1 MGESRR
7 YYDEEFKRNAV
18 ELSYKSGKTVDQ
30 VANDLGISRNN
41 LFRWRKE
48 KIEYGD
54 RAFPGSGKL
63 RRGTE
68 MEEENRRLKKELADV
83 REERDILKKAMAIF
97 SKSPK

>member
-48 KIEYGD
+48 ESEYGD

-68 MEEENRRLKKELADV
+68 LEEENRRLKKELVDV